1 MVIQDCVV
9 SAFAW
14 LVPGGSGKSCH
25 SLKQLHNRDFSSGVF
40 PPFVW
45 FSLANRQIFLLV
57 YCCNT
62 LILKNKNL
70 RSVAIS
76 RIIFECCR
84 QRSYTQGL
92 IQKKPIY
99 LMLIKFKTNEKP
111 MFFVIIKHIIW
122 SLQTLNG
129 LKGPYMVPTIISAGS
144 IIPSPVSWTCWVFSI
159 VLFKGSYLPL
169 LSNK

>member
-45 FSLANRQIFLLV
+45 FSLAHRQIFLLV

-76 RIIFECCR
+76 QIIFECCR

-92 IQKKPIY
+92 IQKKTNLFDVDKVQDKRKTHVLCNNKTYYLIFADSKWPQRAIHGAHHNLCRIY
-99 LMLIKFKTNEKP
+99 HSFSCK
-111 MFFVIIKHIIW
+111 
-122 SLQTLNG
+122 LN
-129 LKGPYMVPTIISAGS
+129 
-144 IIPSPVSWTCWVFSI
+144 
-159 VLFKGSYLPL
+159 L
-169 LSNK
+169 LSFFNRSF

>member
-14 LVPGGSGKSCH
+14 LVGQENSCH
-25 SLKQLHNRDFSSGVF
+25 SLKQLHNCDLSSGVF
-40 PPFVW
+40 PPFAW
-45 FSLANRQIFLLV
+45 FSLAHRQIFLLV
-57 YCCNT
+57 NCCNT

-111 MFFVIIKHIIW
+111 MFFVIMKHLIW

>member
-14 LVPGGSGKSCH
+14 LVGQENSCH
-25 SLKQLHNRDFSSGVF
+25 SLKQLHNCDLSSGVF
-40 PPFVW
+40 PPFAW
-45 FSLANRQIFLLV
+45 FSLAHRQIFLLV
-57 YCCNT
+57 NCCNT

-76 RIIFECCR
+76 QIIFKCCR

-92 IQKKPIY
+92 IQKKTIY

-111 MFFVIIKHIIW
+111 MFFVIMKHLIW

-144 IIPSPVSWTCWVFSI
+144 IIPSPVSWTYWVFSI
-159 VLFKGSYLPL
+159 VLFKGSYLP
-169 LSNK
+169 

>member
-1 MVIQDCVV
+1 MHIT
-9 SAFAW
+9 ARFTFIH
-14 LVPGGSGKSCH
+14 LV
-25 SLKQLHNRDFSSGVF
+25 N
-40 PPFVW
+40 
-45 FSLANRQIFLLV
+45 
-57 YCCNT
+57 CCNT

-76 RIIFECCR
+76 QIIFECCR

-92 IQKKPIY
+92 IQKKTTY

-169 LSNK
+169 LSNKEFVESLPCCPDWKLDQKWSLDINFPANCH